1 MLNVVVVVVV
11 MILEGSLGSAVLFD
25 WEKRREARFVA
36 ASSVVKELA

>member
-1 MLNVVVVVVV
+1 MVVVVV

-25 WEKRREARFVA
+25 CEKRKDARLVA